1 MDNTKQKL
9 IIGTVLF
16 TSVLSIRFSNQNF
29 SVHGN
34 TIKMDDRGIEPE
46 AMD

>member
-1 MDNTKQKL
+1 MNNTKQKL
-9 IIGTVLF
+9 IIKTVLF
-16 TSVLSIRFSNQNF
+16 TSILSIRYSNQNF

-34 TIKMDDRGIEPE
+34 NIKMDGNGIEPE

>member
-1 MDNTKQKL
+1 MDNIKQKL
-9 IIGTVLF
+9 IMRTVLF
-16 TSVLSIRFSNQNF
+16 TSILSMRFSNQNF

-34 TIKMDDRGIEPE
+34 NIKTDGKSIEPE